1 MMTSYW
7 HASALYALTRARCVQ
22 ILFGSLHHSVWI
34 YMFSFLF
41 LFLFFFFNFWVR
53 CFRSNQYSACKEL
66 DGEGKELFNVKGAI
80 ESTLAHPFRLLR
92 LIVLLCYLS
101 YTHLAG

>member
-22 ILFGSLHHSVWI
+22 ILFGSLHHSVALHV
-34 YMFSFLF
+34 FD
-41 LFLFFFFNFWVR
+41 FFFSIFGFGVFAAINILRVR
-53 CFRSNQYSACKEL
+53 SWS
-66 DGEGKELFNVKGAI
+66 GEGKELFNVKGTI
-80 ESTLAHPFRLLR
+80 ESTLAHPLRLLC
-92 LIVLLCYLS
+92 LIVLLCHLS

>member
-22 ILFGSLHHSVWI
+22 FLFGSLHHSVALHV
-34 YMFSFLF
+34 FD
-41 LFLFFFFNFWVR
+41 FFFFNFWVR

-92 LIVLLCYLS
+92 LIVLLCHLS

>member
-22 ILFGSLHHSVWI
+22 ILFGSLHHSVALHVFDF
-34 YMFSFLF
+34 FSIFGFGVFAAIHIL
-41 LFLFFFFNFWVR
+41 R
-53 CFRSNQYSACKEL
+53 IRSRS
-66 DGEGKELFNVKGAI
+66 GEGKELFNVKGTL
-80 ESTLAHPFRLLR
+80 ESTLAHPLR
-92 LIVLLCYLS
+92 FLCLIVLLCHLS

>member
-22 ILFGSLHHSVWI
+22 ILFGSLHHSVWL
-34 YMFSFLF
+34 YMFSFF
-41 LFLFFFFNFWVR
+41 FCFFFSIFGFGVFAAINILRVR
-53 CFRSNQYSACKEL
+53 SWS
-66 DGEGKELFNVKGAI
+66 GEGKELFNVKGTT
-80 ESTLAHPFRLLR
+80 ESTLVHPLRLLR
-92 LIVLLCYLS
+92 LIVLLCHLS